1 MGSDPLYPR
10 HGRRPATAKS
20 PQARL
25 GSVDARHRLQP
36 NVDVIISFFVRIP
49 QGGGGIFRFFDLSRA
64 ALPRVAFLRE
74 GRALCPT
81 ICKKPDTRQ
90 RGGLCGSRRS
100 SGVATHREATALKRK
115 RRRARRGL
123 WPSDGAPE
131 RVPSVELR
139 PERTAAPL
147 YVFLRTAADSL
158 HLARDFDDDL
168 ERLRKAV
175 NGLRQLG
182 EIDLQR

>member
-49 QGGGGIFRFFDLSRA
+49 QGGGVFFDFSICPARRCPVSRFCA
-64 ALPRVAFLRE
+64 
-74 GRALCPT
+74 
-81 ICKKPDTRQ
+81 
-90 RGGLCGSRRS
+90 RGGHFVRPYAKSPTRGN
-100 SGVATHREATALKRK
+100 VAGLWGEAR
-115 RRRARRGL
+115 L
-123 WPSDGAPE
+123 WPSDGALE

-147 YVFLRTAADSL
+147 YVFLRPAADSL